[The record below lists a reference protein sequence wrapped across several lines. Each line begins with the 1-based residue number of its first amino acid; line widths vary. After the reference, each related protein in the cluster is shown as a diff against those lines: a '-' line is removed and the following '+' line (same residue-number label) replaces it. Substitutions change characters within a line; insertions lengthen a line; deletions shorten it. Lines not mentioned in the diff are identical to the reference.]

1 MSEKGLACAFVAGLP
16 DSVQQLLR
24 AGSRM
29 ESLDLE
35 QILTRARAVIRD
47 DCSSVKEVCL
57 GARGHGAGGS
67 SQRCYVCNGL
77 NHFARDCLARQ
88 QDPFIGRSRRGA
100 RSTSRRGG
108 RCYRCGILGHI
119 ASACPGN
126 GQGGEASAPASSLDN
141 QQMRRY
147 LSLMCGRTGPGTVH
161 WWTLVV
167 LDAWPMYRVAKSGEK
182 KMLLY

>member
-1 MSEKGLACAFVAGLP
+1 MSFLPNLASLFGGLSEKGLACAFVAGLP

-29 ESLDLE
+29 DSLDLE
-35 QILTRARAVIRD
+35 QILTRARTVIRD

-57 GARGHGAGGS
+57 GARGPSAGDS

-77 NHFARDCLARQ
+77 NHLARDCLARQ

-100 RSTSRRGG
+100 RCTSRRGG

-126 GQGGEASAPASSLDN
+126 GRGGEASAPASSLDN
-141 QQMRRY
+141 Q
-147 LSLMCGRTGPGTVH
+147 
-161 WWTLVV
+161 
-167 LDAWPMYRVAKSGEK
+167 
-182 KMLLY
+182 